1 MTFLRRVA
9 LRRPAKRD
17 LIRTGPVFAVMS
29 DAISPPPSPAPPG
42 VQPGPAAP
50 PVSAATP
57 APAGPYAE
65 REHLIME
72 NLKQIY
78 DPEIPMN
85 IVDLGLIYGFEWA
98 GDDVTLKM
106 TLTAPGCPV
115 AGILAD
121 EIKTA
126 IERVPNIHAAKV
138 DMIWDPPWS
147 PDRMSEFAKRQFGY
161 A

>member
-1 MTFLRRVA
+1 MTETA
-9 LRRPAKRD
+9 
-17 LIRTGPVFAVMS
+17 
-29 DAISPPPSPAPPG
+29 PPPSPSGAPP
-42 VQPGPAAP
+42 P
-50 PVSAATP
+50 SS
-57 APAGPYAE
+57 GPYTE
-65 REHLIME
+65 REHLITE

-85 IVDLGLIYGFEWA
+85 IVDLGLIYGFEWK

-115 AGILAD
+115 AGILA
-121 EIKTA
+121 EEVKLA
-126 IERVPNIHAAKV
+126 VEKVPNVKSATV

-147 PDRMSEFAKRQFGY
+147 PDRMSDFAKRQFGY

>member
-1 MTFLRRVA
+1 MTE
-9 LRRPAKRD
+9 PAP
-17 LIRTGPVFAVMS
+17 TATPAAVPV
-29 DAISPPPSPAPPG
+29 PPAPP
-42 VQPGPAAP
+42 V
-50 PVSAATP
+50 
-57 APAGPYAE
+57 PAGPYTE
-65 REHLIME
+65 RERLITE

-85 IVDLGLIYGFEWA
+85 IVDLGLIYGFDWK

-115 AGILAD
+115 AGILA
-121 EIKTA
+121 EEVKMA
-126 IERVPNIHAAKV
+126 IEKVPNVHSAKV

-147 PDRMSEFAKRQFGY
+147 PERMSEFAKRQFGY

>member
-1 MTFLRRVA
+1 MTDA
-9 LRRPAKRD
+9 SEPAAAPAP
-17 LIRTGPVFAVMS
+17 LP
-29 DAISPPPSPAPPG
+29 SPPPAES
-42 VQPGPAAP
+42 
-50 PVSAATP
+50 
-57 APAGPYAE
+57 GPYAE
-65 REHLIME
+65 RERLVME

-115 AGILAD
+115 AGILAE
-121 EIKTA
+121 EIKGA
-126 IERVPNIHAAKV
+126 IEKVAGIHSAKV
-138 DMIWDPPWS
+138 DMIWDPPWT
-147 PDRMSEFAKRQFGY
+147 PERMSSFAKHQFGY

>member
-1 MTFLRRVA
+1 MTDA
-9 LRRPAKRD
+9 PA
-17 LIRTGPVFAVMS
+17 TPTPSAPS
-29 DAISPPPSPAPPG
+29 APATASPPTVTNSPAH
-42 VQPGPAAP
+42 
-50 PVSAATP
+50 
-57 APAGPYAE
+57 AE
-65 REHLIME
+65 QERLITE

-85 IVDLGLIYGFEWA
+85 IVDLGLVYGFDWA

-121 EIKTA
+121 EVKTA
-126 IERVPNIHAAKV
+126 IEKVPNVKSAKV
-138 DMIWDPPWS
+138 DMIWDPPWT

>member
-1 MTFLRRVA
+1 MEGA
-9 LRRPAKRD
+9 MA
-17 LIRTGPVFAVMS
+17 AS
-29 DAISPPPSPAPPG
+29 E
-42 VQPGPAAP
+42 PAANVGP
-50 PVSAATP
+50 FAPAAT
-57 APAGPYAE
+57 GPYAE
-65 REHLIME
+65 RERLITE

-85 IVDLGLIYGFEWA
+85 IVDLGLIYGMEWT
-98 GDDVTLKM
+98 GDVVKLKM

-115 AGILAD
+115 AGILA
-121 EIKTA
+121 EEVKTA
-126 IERVPNIHAAKV
+126 IEKVPNVTSASV

>member
-1 MTFLRRVA
+1 MTDVTPTPTPPV
-9 LRRPAKRD
+9 PAAAP
-17 LIRTGPVFAVMS
+17 TPA
-29 DAISPPPSPAPPG
+29 PSPASP
-42 VQPGPAAP
+42 
-50 PVSAATP
+50 T
-57 APAGPYAE
+57 GPYAE
-65 REHLIME
+65 RERLITE

-85 IVDLGLIYGFEWA
+85 IVDLGLVYGFDWA

-121 EIKTA
+121 EVKLA
-126 IERVPNIHAAKV
+126 IEKVPNVKSAKV
-138 DMIWDPPWS
+138 DMIWDPPWT